1 MEFMDLITAT
11 WYGMYWWLA
20 VIIAIYL
27 IYCWFRL
34 LHIMQE
40 ARVYNED
47 RWNGPRWTLS
57 YKSAIQGTLSE
68 NRNFVTM
75 YDVLMMVIQIPAVGV
90 AFILIFFRK
99 LLDIKIWT
107 WKKEEK
113 KDDKTVKD
121 AQ

>member
-1 MEFMDLITAT
+1 MTFMDLLTTT

-20 VIIAIYL
+20 IIIAIYL

-90 AFILIFFRK
+90 AFVLIFFRK

-113 KDDKTVKD
+113 KDDKAIKD

>member
-1 MEFMDLITAT
+1 MTFFDLLTAT

-90 AFILIFFRK
+90 AFVLIFFRK

-113 KDDKTVKD
+113 KDDKAIKD

>member
-1 MEFMDLITAT
+1 MTFFDLLTAT

-90 AFILIFFRK
+90 AFVLIFFRK

-113 KDDKTVKD
+113 KDDKAVKD

>member
-1 MEFMDLITAT
+1 MNIVDLLSAT

-27 IYCWFRL
+27 VYCWFRL

-113 KDDKTVKD
+113 KDDKAVKD

>member
-1 MEFMDLITAT
+1 MTFTDLLTAT

-27 IYCWFRL
+27 IFCWFRL
-34 LHIMQE
+34 LNIME
-40 ARVYNED
+40 SARLYNED
-47 RWNGPRWTLS
+47 RWNGPKWTLS
-57 YKSAIQGTLSE
+57 YKKAIQSQLAQ
-68 NRNFVTM
+68 NRDYVTA
-75 YDVLMMVIQIPAVGV
+75 YDVLLMIIQIPAVGV
-90 AFILIFFRK
+90 AFVLIFFRK

-113 KDDKTVKD
+113 KDDKAIKD